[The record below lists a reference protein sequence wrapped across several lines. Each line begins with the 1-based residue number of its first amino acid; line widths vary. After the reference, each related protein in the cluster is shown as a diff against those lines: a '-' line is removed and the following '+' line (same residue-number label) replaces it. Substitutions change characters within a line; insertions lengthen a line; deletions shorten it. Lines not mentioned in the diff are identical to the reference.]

1 MVINKNHLQDK
12 SRGLGSSP
20 EVSMLLL
27 LVFFFFSVYI
37 WSNIYLKSMHATA
50 FKVGKWLV
58 CHFGVVVVV
67 RLISFPCPLFLL
79 SSLIVVKHCKHP
91 FPINWPYGRLHG
103 NQIFTFFLPWE
114 WCHDDASG
122 NFNLVFQL
130 VWWEVDKQG
139 DSLGLEDL
147 HLPLMEGINHFFEKQ
162 NEQFEVVKILIA
174 VSAKETN

>member
-103 NQIFTFFLPWE
+103 NQIFTFFLALRMVSR
-114 WCHDDASG
+114 WCQWQLWSCISAGVMGGRQTGGQSRTGGLASATYG
-122 NFNLVFQL
+122 RYQSFLWKAQ
-130 VWWEVDKQG
+130 
-139 DSLGLEDL
+139 
-147 HLPLMEGINHFFEKQ
+147 
-162 NEQFEVVKILIA
+162 
-174 VSAKETN
+174 